1 MNGSRII
8 LQNGKEEVEMKRFEH
23 KVMDELGLH
32 ARPCSVLVKET
43 QKYKSNIMITLG
55 EKQVDAKRLLGVMSL
70 GVKHNDN
77 IILSIDGEDE
87 ALAFEELQKFCSIN
101 V

>member
-1 MNGSRII
+1 
-8 LQNGKEEVEMKRFEH
+8 
-23 KVMDELGLH
+23 
-32 ARPCSVLVKET
+32 
-43 QKYKSNIMITLG
+43 MITFG

-77 IILSIDGEDE
+77 IILSIEGEDE
-87 ALAFEELQKFCSIN
+87 ALAFEKLQKFCSIN